1 MSAPPG
7 TTNPCDLSAAKIVEG
22 DYPYRYFHFW
32 TLLYEKGALRPRSA
46 VQDERGRC
54 VLMGWDQ
61 EQVLGNWWHAL
72 VDEMFT
78 EAAQRGAAYRG
89 RASDWVEDAPGMA
102 KSLPVPLRR
111 SGDPCADLDP
121 LCRPTYRGGS
131 DTPLPQLGQEQM
143 ELLPSAEVKEAAAV
157 GRWHDK
163 QLWVTH
169 ELELEAHRMQYRS
182 IHEHAR
188 EKSRVRSLKDRLQ
201 KELAQVKE
209 VSAFVAEDRAI
220 SELEIPYAFSASET
234 LKQADRV
241 AQLDNAVA
249 AISAELDVC
258 KSKERALDDEWNR
271 IWNLDEN
278 GKLDQKGGLR
288 VPPVGSAAILPW
300 LLLHPAHRS
309 PTFRWYMR
317 TVGGPMLSREA
328 EEALKDESG
337 STKGAFVAVDL
348 RDVAKR
354 EPLLKQL
361 AKRAADGDGDGKSD
375 GDGEFVQS
383 PERARK
389 RGGADAGPA
398 AGPSIEQIVYG
409 KRPRTTESEDAAT
422 MDPATWDAPHL
433 RALWRATALL
443 HDVGV
448 KMAHIATFAPAADDV
463 STSAESFPF
472 FVRPGP
478 DTADASSDAEPPR
491 YRLGPSAETDQPDP
505 KKHELLRY
513 ISGCPMQDL
522 EFADTW
528 KRVNSTQESW
538 LFAVGRPAPPDDD
551 EEDGEGG
558 GEARGPLPRMPVTV
572 LTGKGVYSQIGTAE
586 LGWHR
591 IRARDDNS
599 SSCNWADALRC
610 EVARLAERLV
620 VEARESTSQTATLLM
635 TALGVSD
642 QADIDRLLPAL
653 KSDVAS
659 GAWAAAFGILST
671 FFSRGVVEAMRAT
684 SGSTA
689 WYASSDAVG
698 QPGGRLD
705 ANPSDDSTEKLEEM
719 TVLWAT
725 GLSNMGEWVFEGIER
740 SEDQLTKVQ
749 DNLRKSQVMHD
760 FDDTAMREFETMK
773 RACLVLAARTEI
785 GKSGATNEHP
795 PFLAVSARK
804 HGVPQSVFDQQEEL
818 MLEQVLGYRAGD
830 SAQLGH
836 FPVGFQRG
844 SQGRVIPLAERANT
858 LAETV
863 FGTLIRNTGMA
874 RKWRATLAKRRKRE
888 DGVQIFD
895 DHTRDGQTGPP
906 AFHFLDNEHEHVDE
920 AQVRAAY
927 LQKMQEYDEAAFAV
941 WTEDEKTAMAADFVE
956 RAMWLRNSFGDIN
969 MFPDLD
975 ASQSRW
981 PPLNFS
987 AYRSIDEA
995 IMNYCR
1001 MLEDK
1006 RRFASTLQ
1014 KAREAWALERTTRAV
1029 STMEPD
1035 GYCLGLF
1042 AVPPPSTYPLDGG
1055 DVKLWV
1061 SG

>member
-89 RASDWVEDAPGMA
+89 RASDWVEDAPRWP
-102 KSLPVPLRR
+102 SRCR
-111 SGDPCADLDP
+111 CRCAAP
-121 LCRPTYRGGS
+121 ATRVRTPTRCAAAYRGGS
-131 DTPLPQLGQEQM
+131 ETPLPQLGQEQM

-528 KRVNSTQESW
+528 KRVNTHKK
-538 LFAVGRPAPPDDD
+538 VGSLPLGARRHPTTTRRT
-551 EEDGEGG
+551 
-558 GEARGPLPRMPVTV
+558 ARGAARRAAPFRGCRSQCSL
-572 LTGKGVYSQIGTAE
+572 GKGFTLKSERPNLGGTAF
-586 LGWHR
+586 GR
-591 IRARDDNS
+591 GMTIRAAATGRTRCGARWRDWRSGS
-599 SSCNWADALRC
+599 SS
-610 EVARLAERLV
+610 RL
-620 VEARESTSQTATLLM
+620 
-635 TALGVSD
+635 G
-642 QADIDRLLPAL
+642 
-653 KSDVAS
+653 
-659 GAWAAAFGILST
+659 
-671 FFSRGVVEAMRAT
+671 SR
-684 SGSTA
+684 
-689 WYASSDAVG
+689 
-698 QPGGRLD
+698 
-705 ANPSDDSTEKLEEM
+705 
-719 TVLWAT
+719 
-725 GLSNMGEWVFEGIER
+725 
-740 SEDQLTKVQ
+740 
-749 DNLRKSQVMHD
+749 
-760 FDDTAMREFETMK
+760 
-773 RACLVLAARTEI
+773 
-785 GKSGATNEHP
+785 HP
-795 PFLAVSARK
+795 RPRHCS
-804 HGVPQSVFDQQEEL
+804 
-818 MLEQVLGYRAGD
+818 
-830 SAQLGH
+830 
-836 FPVGFQRG
+836 
-844 SQGRVIPLAERANT
+844 
-858 LAETV
+858 
-863 FGTLIRNTGMA
+863 
-874 RKWRATLAKRRKRE
+874 
-888 DGVQIFD
+888 
-895 DHTRDGQTGPP
+895 
-906 AFHFLDNEHEHVDE
+906 
-920 AQVRAAY
+920 
-927 LQKMQEYDEAAFAV
+927 
-941 WTEDEKTAMAADFVE
+941 
-956 RAMWLRNSFGDIN
+956 
-969 MFPDLD
+969 
-975 ASQSRW
+975 
-981 PPLNFS
+981 
-987 AYRSIDEA
+987 
-995 IMNYCR
+995 
-1001 MLEDK
+1001 
-1006 RRFASTLQ
+1006 
-1014 KAREAWALERTTRAV
+1014 
-1029 STMEPD
+1029 
-1035 GYCLGLF
+1035 
-1042 AVPPPSTYPLDGG
+1042 
-1055 DVKLWV
+1055 
-1061 SG
+1061 